1 MEPVRRDVAR
11 DAALRIKRQ
20 LNHRWLPM
28 WRTNVVLQILHFAC
42 GSVQDDIITVFVYG
56 DKECLSEL
64 PLPVF
69 LSAAKNLEKKGGTTD
84 REQGYFALRCVSVDY
99 KKLMFAVRIASL
111 RTGQQSLSY
120 RSPDGRSSLCQSQ
133 EPAGY
138 AGVECEYLSG
148 MRMPE

>member
-69 LSAAKNLEKKGGTTD
+69 LSAAKNLEKKDKTTD
-84 REQGYFALRCVSVDY
+84 HEQVKFVSY
-99 KKLMFAVRIASL
+99 
-111 RTGQQSLSY
+111 
-120 RSPDGRSSLCQSQ
+120 
-133 EPAGY
+133 
-138 AGVECEYLSG
+138 
-148 MRMPE
+148 